1 MRDITTYADIIA
13 ATKIHDVFG
22 QDVHF
27 EIYREDRKPPL
38 TDLFEGSTTAD

>member
-1 MRDITTYADIIA
+1 MLDITTYADIIA

-38 TDLFEGSTTAD
+38 THHFEGSTTAD